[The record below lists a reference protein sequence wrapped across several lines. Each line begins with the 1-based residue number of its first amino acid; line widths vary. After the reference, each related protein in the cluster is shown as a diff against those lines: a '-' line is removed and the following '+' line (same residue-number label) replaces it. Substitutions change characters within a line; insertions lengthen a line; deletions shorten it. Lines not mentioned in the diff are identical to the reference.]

1 MSRNDNYLLVILSG
15 DLNILLHNGVK
26 ISCMF

>member
-15 DLNILLHNGVK
+15 DLNILLHNGEK
-26 ISCMF
+26 IPCKF